1 MRQREFLFSPT
12 FLFNDSAAEQS
23 VTKCAVYMNF
33 EKKTSTYQLALLG
46 EKVPTEESLRLSHP
60 ILQHKL
66 WHL

>member
-1 MRQREFLFSPT
+1 MRQREFLSSPT

-33 EKKTSTYQLALLG
+33 EKTYQLALLG